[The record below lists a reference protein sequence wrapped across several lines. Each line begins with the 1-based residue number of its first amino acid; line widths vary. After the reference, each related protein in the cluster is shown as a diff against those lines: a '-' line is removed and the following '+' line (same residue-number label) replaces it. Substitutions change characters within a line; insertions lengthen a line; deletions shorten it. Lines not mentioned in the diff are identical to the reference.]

1 MRMKIDNDGTDSL
14 AMIAIIDL
22 KLRCHLAANMFPVSG
37 CKSAGTGCSD
47 SCLLLYL
54 ARQFDSFY
62 IFTYLQC
69 IDYNDVKMTS
79 VLDVDNLGF

>member
-54 ARQFDSFY
+54 ARQCDSVY

-69 IDYNDVKMTS
+69 IDYNDVDMTS
-79 VLDVDNLGF
+79 VLDVDKLGI